1 MGVKNETPVASCKRQ
16 GVTED
21 ILMGA
26 VINSGL
32 SSFQIGFMYGVAPSY
47 VCSLAIKNLGE
58 DAFCSM
64 EKEALARLRS
74 KIGELLLAG
83 RSQSEAARECG
94 ISGHAFRQLSIMQAE
109 SFTRATDGIYVV
121 DDDEDQH
128 EEYELPDMGANRINL
143 KYLDFEIS
151 YTTSKEPEE
160 SILSICRFLIGG
172 GNASS

>member
-64 EKEALARLRS
+64 ERRVS
-74 KIGELLLAG
+74 TI
-83 RSQSEAARECG
+83 
-94 ISGHAFRQLSIMQAE
+94 FRN
-109 SFTRATDGIYVV
+109 V
-121 DDDEDQH
+121 
-128 EEYELPDMGANRINL
+128 L
-143 KYLDFEIS
+143 K
-151 YTTSKEPEE
+151 
-160 SILSICRFLIGG
+160 
-172 GNASS
+172 